1 MVDAVQT
8 VTHQLASMAL
18 DAYSQRHRVLANN
31 IANIHSDG
39 FQPQRLN
46 FEDQLSALRTAVLS
60 GKSDSEIS
68 NLVDQIKPF
77 VDLDSI
83 EADKTTDPSV
93 RLDDQIALVVQNTV
107 QYQALVTALGKT
119 NALMGLAISGA

>member
-8 VTHQLASMAL
+8 VTQKLASMAL

-39 FQPQRLN
+39 FQAGRLN
-46 FEDQLSALRTAVLS
+46 FESQLGELRAAVVS
-60 GKSDSEIS
+60 GGSDSEIAS
-68 NLVDQIKPF
+68 LVDQIKPF
-77 VDLDSI
+77 VDQI
-83 EADKTTDPSV
+83 PANADGKTDPAA

-107 QYQALVTALGKT
+107 QYEALITALGKT
-119 NALMGLAISGA
+119 NALMSLAIAGG